1 MSALDSAALFAD
13 RAKAFGL
20 SESVLEKLKDANLNT
35 FGTLAF
41 ASPYQPGQ
49 ADETPLLRAFEAA
62 LGRSPTTQE
71 TPPLRRLFFEAHT
84 MVLSDLR
91 TRVERTEGAPA
102 RKLPMAERSE
112 RLELQKQRL
121 PGVVVTMD
129 LEPSHHLVDKVFQ
142 QLEDGCVSWLPWN
155 TLSSRA
161 HESASVKQAYQLTFD
176 ASGNVKASKKEDDA
190 VISLTG
196 DIRVRQALT
205 RRALAYDLAHLVD
218 FTDLESWSEH
228 LFACMLR
235 TPPPGFQHT
244 SMSQVQEADKKLWQL
259 VSERTRGAVAQR
271 ADGTKPAGQA
281 IKALLDSVE
290 VRYLLQPLPKQPVQ
304 SVRDPPKV
312 LKDKLKD
319 RNKDK
324 DLKQKG
330 GHKGDGKGFD
340 TLPPDCVSHTP
351 EGKVLCRNWNK
362 NKCTFAKGGKRCK
375 YGHHLCWREGCHR
388 PKPFTECTHE

>member
-1 MSALDSAALFAD
+1 
-13 RAKAFGL
+13 
-20 SESVLEKLKDANLNT
+20 
-35 FGTLAF
+35 
-41 ASPYQPGQ
+41 
-49 ADETPLLRAFEAA
+49 
-62 LGRSPTTQE
+62 
-71 TPPLRRLFFEAHT
+71 
-84 MVLSDLR
+84 MVLSGLR

-271 ADGTKPAGQA
+271 ADGTKPVGQA

-290 VRYLLQPLPKQPVQ
+290 VRCLLQPLPKQPAQ